1 MFVISCYLCDCIVL
15 YFSGSSEDLADCM
28 SAPLTPPTPGPRSP
42 LKSASGTSVSSGIV
56 KRRTRT
62 TSASYTSAGDGPVV
76 RSGTRTIYTAGRPP
90 WYDSQGQLKEAFVI
104 GICLLNFT
112 MTLKVHQELWYKN
125 LHLVLEILLVC
136 G

>member
-1 MFVISCYLCDCIVL
+1 LILIVYVIK
-15 YFSGSSEDLADCM
+15 YFSGSSEDLQAECM
-28 SAPLTPPTPGPRSP
+28 SAPLTPPTPVLRSP
-42 LKSASGTSVSSGIV
+42 LKSSSGTVI

-104 GICLLNFT
+104 GIFLLT
-112 MTLKVHQELWYKN
+112 TLQL
-125 LHLVLEILLVC
+125 
-136 G
+136 